1 MSDNNRPDAPSGEPL
16 ETVRTGRLGRRA
28 VVKGAAWSLPVIAT
42 ATALPAAAASTVADT
57 DLGLSFTGTSFNL
70 KNSLNNAIGALIP
83 GVTGAAARAALSTVM
98 GLIGNLS
105 FYYPTDAI
113 VTNIGSAPLD
123 ANESFGV
130 SLNYGD
136 SDVLDISALN
146 SIGNVNAINT
156 DSGADLTITSPTTV
170 APGGQVADIPLAY
183 NPITVDIN
191 LSNLNDESPATATGV
206 LTGDMSDN
214 ENTASTEYGLNV
226 ELLPGFSTA
235 VDTLTGALSLLGI
248 TLPTLTLDVLT

>member
-70 KNSLNNAIGALIP
+70 KNSLQNALSAALPNSVAGLLSSVVAAIGNI
-83 GVTGAAARAALSTVM
+83 
-98 GLIGNLS
+98 S

-214 ENTASTEYGLNV
+214 ENTDSTEYGLNV
-226 ELLPGFSTA
+226 ELLPGFSAA
-235 VDTLTGALSLLGI
+235 VSALTGALSLLGI
-248 TLPTLTLDVLT
+248 KLPTLTLDVLTN